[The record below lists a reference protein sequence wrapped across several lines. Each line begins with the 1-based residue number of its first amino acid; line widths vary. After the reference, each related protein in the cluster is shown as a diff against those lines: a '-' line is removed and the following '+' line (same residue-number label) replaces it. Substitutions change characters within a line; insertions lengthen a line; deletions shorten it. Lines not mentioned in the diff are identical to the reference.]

1 MHYCSNC
8 GFKLIEGANFCP
20 QCGQK
25 LIHEVKPEIQSP
37 PEETI
42 PISVEKTP
50 SYKSDLTFT
59 LLDPGDVFQERYKI
73 EKVLGRNNDGIV
85 YLVTD
90 EYDCVKRSLKLF
102 YQSYFDNLDKMLGA
116 IVRMSRIKTLSHPNI
131 AKVYEVNQ
139 SSKPTYIVSEYI
151 EGTNLSIIKEH
162 NPERITEEKVREI
175 ASQIVD
181 AALAV
186 RKAGLAIR
194 KLGLYDIV
202 LTDENKAIILPSGI
216 NYDVTDEREDIFNT
230 GLLLAKLFSTS
241 AFYETLYTPLKLIEK
256 KFDYISGITK
266 GTNEILAECLHRNIN
281 QRYKSYKELEKAL
294 KDLKPIKQEDIYTL
308 DESDYKIYK
317 KGEDLTLPERRLDV
331 YFWIVIIFIV
341 IFIGILMNT
350 NLLDTVFSHKKTTFK
365 FTGFITE
372 PKDTAEVYSPIADD
386 SYRRIKSSP
395 QRIELKKN
403 VVNPDKKDS
412 NINPAIKIPP
422 PQPILTRDE
431 DNQDFSISQNQTTE
445 QKQQVIPAG
454 LIYVYG
460 GTFPY
465 GTLKKDALDNV
476 SLNGFYI
483 SRAEITQAEW
493 NVYMRPIR
501 CSSVGNNLPVDNVSW
516 FDAIIYCNN
525 RSDVEGLTQC
535 YKIIGNGA
543 SRSVTCNFK
552 ANGYRLPTE
561 AEWEYAARANKF
573 TMYSGADSPVQ
584 YAWYK
589 SNSDNRIHPVKT
601 KRANAFGIYDMTGNV
616 SEWCWDWYDSGY
628 SKEMPFINPTGP
640 DTGSYKSIRGGNIK
654 NGQDNSLSV
663 VFRYKGKPTQAYPY
677 VGFRVVR
684 AK

>member
-8 GFKLIEGANFCP
+8 GFKLSESANFCP

-25 LIHEVKPEIQSP
+25 LIHEVKPEIQAL

-42 PISVEKTP
+42 PISAEKTH
-50 SYKSDLTFT
+50 SYKADLTFT

-85 YLVTD
+85 YLVND
-90 EYDCVKRSLKLF
+90 EYDCLQRSLKLF

-116 IVRMSRIKTLSHPNI
+116 IVRMSKIKTLSHPNI

-139 SSKPTYIVSEYI
+139 TSKPTYIVSEYI
-151 EGTNLSIIKEH
+151 KGSNLSIIKER
-162 NPERITEEKVREI
+162 NPGLLTEEKVREI
-175 ASQIVD
+175 ARQIVN
-181 AALAV
+181 AAIAI

-194 KLGLYDIV
+194 KLDLYDIV
-202 LTDENKAIILPSGI
+202 VSEQGNAIILPSGI
-216 NYDVTDEREDIFNT
+216 NYDVTDEREDIFNM
-230 GLLLAKLFSTS
+230 GLVLAKLFSTS

-256 KFDYISGITK
+256 KFDYISGITI
-266 GTNEILAECLHRNIN
+266 GINEIIGECLHRNIN
-281 QRYKSYKELEKAL
+281 QRYEGFIKLEKAL
-294 KDLKPIKQEDIYTL
+294 KDLKPIRQDDVYTL
-308 DESDYKIYK
+308 DESDFKVHK
-317 KGEDLTLPERRLDV
+317 NGGDLTLPERRLDI

-341 IFIGILMNT
+341 VFIGILMST

-365 FTGFITE
+365 FTGFVTDV
-372 PKDTAEVYSPIADD
+372 KDTTEVYSPIADD
-386 SYRRIKSSP
+386 SYRRIKSNP
-395 QRIELKKN
+395 QRIELKK
-403 VVNPDKKDS
+403 DDS
-412 NINPAIKIPP
+412 GQHPKEININPNVYIPP
-422 PQPILTRDE
+422 PQPIFNREE
-431 DNQDFSISQNQTTE
+431 DKQDFSVTSNQTSE
-445 QKQQVIPAG
+445 QKQQTIPEG
-454 LIYVYG
+454 LVYIYG
-460 GTFPY
+460 GTYSY

-483 SRAEITQAEW
+483 SKAEITQAEW

-516 FDAIIYCNN
+516 FDVIIYCNN

-535 YKIIGNGA
+535 YKIIGTGA
-543 SRSVTCNFK
+543 SRSITCNFK

-589 SNSDNRIHPVKT
+589 SNSDNHIHPVKT
-601 KRANAFGIYDMTGNV
+601 KRPNAFGIYDMTGNV

-628 SKEMPFINPTGP
+628 PKTMPFINPTGP
-640 DTGSYKSIRGGNIK
+640 VTGEYKSIRGGNIK
-654 NGQDNSLSV
+654 NGQDNSLGV
-663 VFRYKGKPTQAYPY
+663 LFRYRGKPTQAYPY